1 MPRSNRIGSIHLNHQ
16 SCAFRRRCREKKHF
30 SVVKSDIVIGDNPLS
45 FIGIS
50 VKRKFIGLSERS
62 DSHPFGGKIA
72 VTVNREPFQNLLTHE
87 SGIGEK
93 TFGIQ
98 AVRKD
103 KRRQRKTA
111 QNAVGPTSV
120 AVNARLLQLLRTE
133 KSPAAIRS
141 LSDHMRK
148 RCLKNPAQNG
158 FRTLSFRKSL
168 LLPLSFDFGDQ
179 TPRPTIVGGKHFG
192 AQLLQIERQFNGVRK
207 NTAFEVIEKNGNGV
221 FQLHVG
227 DRCVFGRVEILGNR
241 QRIVEIFVLTFHCN
255 DTDDFTAVID
265 QWSAA
270 VSRTGSRRKAD
281 PIPLSLL
288 HFRCITG

>member
-72 VTVNREPFQNLLTHE
+72 VNREPFQNLLTHE

-98 AVRKD
+98 SVRKD

-158 FRTLSFRKSL
+158 FRTFSLRKSL

-227 DRCVFGRVEILGNR
+227 GRCVFGGVQILGNR
-241 QRIVEIFVLTFHCN
+241 QRIVKIFVLTLHRN
-255 DTDDFTAVID
+255 DADHFAVVVD
-265 QWSAA
+265 QRSAA
-270 VSRTGSRRKAD
+270 VSRTGRGRKAD
-281 PIPLSLL
+281 PIPLSFF
-288 HFRCITG
+288 HFRRITG